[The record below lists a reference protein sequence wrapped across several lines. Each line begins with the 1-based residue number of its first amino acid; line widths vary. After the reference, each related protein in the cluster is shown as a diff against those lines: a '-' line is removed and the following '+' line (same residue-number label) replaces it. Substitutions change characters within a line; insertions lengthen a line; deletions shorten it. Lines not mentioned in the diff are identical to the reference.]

1 MIKHKA
7 ITDELLRIAYLPS
20 EDRNREL
27 ETLKNVLDSYSEN
40 EMPKVQRDLVQ
51 EIIQDLINENTSYE
65 GQQKP
70 KPKAKKAVTQIKV
83 NEPEIIK
90 PEPEKKPEPV
100 IKAELENEELT
111 IEDIDDAF

>member
-27 ETLKNVLDSYSEN
+27 E
-40 EMPKVQRDLVQ
+40 
-51 EIIQDLINENTSYE
+51 
-65 GQQKP
+65 
-70 KPKAKKAVTQIKV
+70 
-83 NEPEIIK
+83 
-90 PEPEKKPEPV
+90 
-100 IKAELENEELT
+100 NEELT